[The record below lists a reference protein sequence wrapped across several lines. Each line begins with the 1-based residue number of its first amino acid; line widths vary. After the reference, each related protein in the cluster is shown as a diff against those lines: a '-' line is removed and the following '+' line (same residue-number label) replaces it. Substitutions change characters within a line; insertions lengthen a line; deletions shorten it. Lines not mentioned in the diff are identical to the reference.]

1 MNKRSNEDIYNVNK
15 YSDSELFQILDLINP
30 SDRELEAKIIY
41 FLNKYQLIKNESGK
55 QLYNFFN
62 EIYDHFFESSSD
74 KEDGENEDDI
84 IENIEGPSNTLIDI
98 GNPTNSNMVVA
109 NTIDPTTEYR
119 RDDVKLTKTLDYSKD
134 KLNPLLK
141 QTIRRIIS
149 IDSSYRPNQKDLATD
164 FTFNLSDPLRD
175 VLSLKLYS
183 VQIPYTW
190 YTISKQYGSNFFY
203 FKGNS
208 IGIDN
213 GDHDYKFEI
222 KPGNYTPTNLID
234 AINTSITNVK
244 SAYTDVSFGTTSISY
259 NSYTSASTFTVDI
272 TKVYNETRYYLYFP
286 TWVSPNEENIRNQT
300 IPSFLGYNY
309 QTYNLSTIY
318 SKPNLPLTE
327 TSINDDNTNSV
338 YTITSNN
345 RYFTIKQYQGYDEY
359 NAEKSTVL
367 FSYHI
372 SFNQSTIVNGGQ
384 YSRNALYNDLSN
396 VLLTNPYLTN
406 SSIQRIDVSN
416 QSLNGYNKSFY
427 KMNIQLNPMKTPNI
441 KNSKT
446 IVIFQTESGDNT
458 IWTGTTSCFLFDS
471 LKVELNNM
479 YSETYTSQTNYVIGD
494 SNLDN
499 PINPYMYLKCIN
511 PEYSYIGYTGNDY
524 NITIPNSSIS
534 GYTLDEY
541 LAVLNTSITNNDFNM
556 TNTSIV
562 SNSET
567 NSKIRFRFDINK
579 KFTQVNYTVDFTDT
593 SLKKTLKFS
602 NDDIDLS
609 NNNIITSTFDSAA
622 SYTIDSTDTTDPTD
636 PTDIYLIKIIP
647 IRDGTTAASGN
658 KYAKQY
664 NVAPIYKTN
673 KTYTTLQSMEDDIN
687 SAFILF
693 RDDDDQQVLSG
704 TTIKFQRNTSD
715 PDNPNQIDSTLT
727 IKVQKTLSQKDYKLS
742 FYKKLSDGTDTV
754 YTNWTDTT
762 NSWYNYLKIEQQT
775 YNLVDY
781 VVQNTSYSDVY
792 GLTAIF
798 GDEIEIDNLNNR
810 FYLKPLS
817 TSNGVYTSN
826 DENDIIFDIDE
837 GSYTRSELIDKINT
851 AFSNNPLTIGSSISI
866 FTNDEVDYTKLRIN
880 INKIFTA
887 NDYRLVFYDPYSFV
901 KCYVG
906 SSSIKN
912 STWDSTIGWVL
923 GFRSLTEY
931 TLSKDNEQSDPNDS
945 TITYYND
952 TSSYY
957 SSNSTTNIVSITGDT
972 AVCTNLYNYFL
983 IVLDDFN
990 QSHLNDGLVTITN
1003 SETDIPLPSYANRS
1017 IIECNPVTGETVFSG
1032 KVNNNGNNLTQK
1044 ELYATNEKL
1053 NSRKNKVK
1061 SYSNGPFVKDIFGLI
1076 PMKTSGLSNG
1086 AVYVEFGGTLQNQD
1100 RTYFGPVNIHRM
1112 SIKLMNERGDVVDLN
1127 NANWS
1132 FSLMCEQLYQQQSV

>member
-1 MNKRSNEDIYNVNK
+1 M
-15 YSDSELFQILDLINP
+15 
-30 SDRELEAKIIY
+30 
-41 FLNKYQLIKNESGK
+41 
-55 QLYNFFN
+55 
-62 EIYDHFFESSSD
+62 
-74 KEDGENEDDI
+74 
-84 IENIEGPSNTLIDI
+84 
-98 GNPTNSNMVVA
+98 
-109 NTIDPTTEYR
+109 
-119 RDDVKLTKTLDYSKD
+119 
-134 KLNPLLK
+134 
-141 QTIRRIIS
+141 
-149 IDSSYRPNQKDLATD
+149 
-164 FTFNLSDPLRD
+164 
-175 VLSLKLYS
+175 
-183 VQIPYTW
+183 
-190 YTISKQYGSNFFY
+190 
-203 FKGNS
+203 
-208 IGIDN
+208 
-213 GDHDYKFEI
+213 
-222 KPGNYTPTNLID
+222 
-234 AINTSITNVK
+234 
-244 SAYTDVSFGTTSISY
+244 
-259 NSYTSASTFTVDI
+259 
-272 TKVYNETRYYLYFP
+272 
-286 TWVSPNEENIRNQT
+286 
-300 IPSFLGYNY
+300 
-309 QTYNLSTIY
+309 
-318 SKPNLPLTE
+318 
-327 TSINDDNTNSV
+327 
-338 YTITSNN
+338 
-345 RYFTIKQYQGYDEY
+345 
-359 NAEKSTVL
+359 
-367 FSYHI
+367 
-372 SFNQSTIVNGGQ
+372 
-384 YSRNALYNDLSN
+384 
-396 VLLTNPYLTN
+396 
-406 SSIQRIDVSN
+406 
-416 QSLNGYNKSFY
+416 
-427 KMNIQLNPMKTPNI
+427 
-441 KNSKT
+441 
-446 IVIFQTESGDNT
+446 
-458 IWTGTTSCFLFDS
+458 
-471 LKVELNNM
+471 
-479 YSETYTSQTNYVIGD
+479 
-494 SNLDN
+494 
-499 PINPYMYLKCIN
+499 
-511 PEYSYIGYTGNDY
+511 
-524 NITIPNSSIS
+524 
-534 GYTLDEY
+534 
-541 LAVLNTSITNNDFNM
+541 
-556 TNTSIV
+556 
-562 SNSET
+562 
-567 NSKIRFRFDINK
+567 
-579 KFTQVNYTVDFTDT
+579 
-593 SLKKTLKFS
+593 
-602 NDDIDLS
+602 
-609 NNNIITSTFDSAA
+609 
-622 SYTIDSTDTTDPTD
+622 
-636 PTDIYLIKIIP
+636 
-647 IRDGTTAASGN
+647 
-658 KYAKQY
+658 
-664 NVAPIYKTN
+664 
-673 KTYTTLQSMEDDIN
+673 
-687 SAFILF
+687 
-693 RDDDDQQVLSG
+693 
-704 TTIKFQRNTSD
+704 
-715 PDNPNQIDSTLT
+715 
-727 IKVQKTLSQKDYKLS
+727 SQKDYKLS